1 MKKFMMAAGLLFCL
15 SAHADD
21 SPWRTFL
28 GLGVTFGGDALAKT
42 QVTDRL
48 TGETIAINL
57 SAGGILGTF
66 SVGAEYRFT
75 PWVALRAS
83 GSLGRQ
89 GTSQY
94 EKGTY
99 DPDTQRYQGGH
110 SYDGGLTFTTLSS
123 EVTGFLS
130 LTPAL
135 RIGLGARQSVGELAG
150 TGSLASLAGTGG
162 YSAKPA
168 TVVELQYLFGTSMSM
183 AEQAKKSAWGV
194 NLRAVQES
202 FTHDGTLFNADHVGV
217 GLIGYF

>member
-1 MKKFMMAAGLLFCL
+1 MKKLMTAAGLLFCL

-28 GLGVTFGGDALAKT
+28 GLGITLGGDALAKT

-75 PWVALRAS
+75 PWVAIRAS

-99 DPDTQRYQGGH
+99 DPATQRYQGGH
-110 SYDGGLTFTTLSS
+110 SYDGGLLFTTLSS
-123 EVTGFLS
+123 EVTGFVNM
-130 LTPAL
+130 TPGL
-135 RIGLGARQSVGELAG
+135 RFGVGARQSIGELAG

-162 YSAKPA
+162 YSAKPG
-168 TVVELQYLFGTSMSM
+168 TVLELQYLFGTSMATTERTS
-183 AEQAKKSAWGV
+183 QPSWGI

-202 FTHDGTLFNADHVGV
+202 FTHEGSVFNADHVGV

>member
-1 MKKFMMAAGLLFCL
+1 VKKLMTAAGLLFCL

-21 SPWRTFL
+21 SHWRTFL

-130 LTPAL
+130 VTPAL
-135 RIGLGARQSVGELAG
+135 RIGLGARQSVGDLAG

-183 AEQAKKSAWGV
+183 AEQARKSAWGV
-194 NLRAVQES
+194 SLRAVQES